1 MLQLRPVWDSHVS
14 AVRSFAFGC
23 ARILPL
29 ILLTLCAESLCAQPD
44 NLPEAWTL
52 EQCISYAET
61 HSLDIQG
68 QSLQELSSRAQLREA
83 KWAFAPSVSA
93 NATHAYDFG
102 RAIDYGSNT
111 VSNDLQST
119 SFSVGASVTLFDG
132 FANVRS
138 VQLRR
143 LEVEGQLAHRA
154 VILANLSLG
163 VAKAFLQVVYQQELL
178 QTRAD
183 QLAINEKQLE
193 LGVKRAAAGAI
204 TQGAVLELQ
213 AQVATAQ
220 QAQVTAENALAQAKI
235 QLIQALNL
243 QGVSDIQLVR
253 PMLDSASLPQMPVAN
268 VDQIYQQALLAY
280 PTIVEAELAERQAA
294 KQVQIAQ
301 GRHYPV
307 LSLSASYG
315 SATRYYL
322 NEANHLPADPFMT
335 QVRNNAAKRLQL
347 SLTIPIFDRF
357 SAHTGVTRA
366 KIGQQQAALAR
377 KQAENTLYRN
387 VQTAYQ
393 DALSGFRQL
402 EAARRNVA
410 SLDVAFQWA
419 ETKLAV
425 GAISTYDFAQA
436 QSRLSQARVTL
447 LQATIDYLFKVKILE
462 FYQGTPFK
470 F

>member
-1 MLQLRPVWDSHVS
+1 M
-14 AVRSFAFGC
+14 
-23 ARILPL
+23 
-29 ILLTLCAESLCAQPD
+29 
-44 NLPEAWTL
+44 
-52 EQCISYAET
+52 
-61 HSLDIQG
+61 
-68 QSLQELSSRAQLREA
+68 
-83 KWAFAPSVSA
+83 
-93 NATHAYDFG
+93 
-102 RAIDYGSNT
+102 
-111 VSNDLQST
+111 
-119 SFSVGASVTLFDG
+119 
-132 FANVRS
+132 
-138 VQLRR
+138 
-143 LEVEGQLAHRA
+143 
-154 VILANLSLG
+154 
-163 VAKAFLQVVYQQELL
+163 AKAFLQVVYQQELL

-307 LSLSASYG
+307 LSLAASYG

-335 QVRNNAAKRLQL
+335 QVRNNAAKRIQL